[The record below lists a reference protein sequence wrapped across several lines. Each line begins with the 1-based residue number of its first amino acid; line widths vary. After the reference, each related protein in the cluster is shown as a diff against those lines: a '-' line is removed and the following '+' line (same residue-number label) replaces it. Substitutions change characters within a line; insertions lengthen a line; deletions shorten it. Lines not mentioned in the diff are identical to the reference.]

1 MPYIEDIN
9 RQYIYSFLHFIIT
22 DKTCQQILSPKSLIT
37 PLPFGEGLGVRLC
50 LSLGEGLGV
59 RLYLTS
65 CKASKA

>member
-37 PLPFGEGLGVRLC
+37 PLSLGEWLGVRLFF
-50 LSLGEGLGV
+50 
-59 RLYLTS
+59 TS

>member
-37 PLPFGEGLGVRLC
+37 PLPFGEGLG
-50 LSLGEGLGV
+50 
-59 RLYLTS
+59 
-65 CKASKA
+65 